1 MSRADTVADV
11 VEASARPSRRRVL
24 QGAAVVAA
32 AAAVPV
38 VTAAPAEAATTGA
51 RYVTPSAR
59 HHLLR
64 RAAYG
69 PTAASL
75 ADVSRLG
82 LAGWVRWQLRPSAI
96 PDPQVD
102 ALLAR
107 LPVPDDATPIATVRA
122 RLDAEAINGWEQ
134 LMSVPRSLIIR
145 SVWSQRQLLTVME
158 ELWSDLFNV
167 TVPHGNTEESR
178 ANYQHTI
185 RSRALGRF
193 DDLLWGITRHP
204 AMLTYL
210 NNRDSTKY
218 APNEN
223 QGRELLELHSL
234 GVGSGYDE
242 NDIKNAARILTGMT
256 VTDATGEFSYQSR
269 MHWVGPVS
277 VFGFSHPNSTAD
289 GGEPVARALVSHLAH
304 HPATARRVAFRIAQR
319 FVSDDPSPALV
330 TALARTYT
338 AHDTAIAPVVR
349 QVLASAEFAAAR
361 GLKVRRPLEH
371 VAATLRVLGVGPE
384 PDDLDSVGSLL
395 WQCKDMGQQPMA
407 WSQPDGFPDRADTW
421 LSTATT
427 LNRWSTSR
435 YLVEGWG
442 TGTLVRP
449 DLATHLFGTTMPRTY
464 GEMVDRAST
473 ALFGRTLPTA
483 HRNAVIT
490 FLRAKPLTPLTP
502 TSSALTWR
510 LRSWVALLLD
520 TPYHLYR

>member
-1 MSRADTVADV
+1 M
-11 VEASARPSRRRVL
+11 
-24 QGAAVVAA
+24 

-38 VTAAPAEAATTGA
+38 VAASPAAAATTGA
-51 RYVTPSAR
+51 SYVVPSAR

-69 PTAASL
+69 PSPKSL

-82 LAGWVRWQLRPSAI
+82 LSGWVDWQLKPTLI

-107 LPVPDDATPIATVRA
+107 LPVPNDGTAIRTVKA
-122 RLDAEAINGWEQ
+122 RLNAGTIDGWQ
-134 LMSVPRSLIIR
+134 QFMSVPKSLVIR
-145 SVWSQRQLLTVME
+145 SVWSTRQLQTVME

-167 TVPHGNTEESR
+167 TVPHDGTNESR
-178 ANYQHTI
+178 AHYQYTI
-185 RSRALGRF
+185 RTKALGRF
-193 DDLLWGITRHP
+193 EDLLWGITRHP

-223 QGRELLELHSL
+223 QGRELLELHSV

-242 NDIKNAARILTGMT
+242 TDIKNAARILTGMSVNDT
-256 VTDATGEFSYQSR
+256 TGEFSYQSW

-277 VFGFSHPNSTAD
+277 VFGFSHPNSTAT
-289 GGEPVARALVSHLAH
+289 GGEAVAKALVSYLAK
-304 HPATARRVAFRIAQR
+304 HPKTAQRVCFRIAQR

-330 TALARTYT
+330 SALAKTYL
-338 AHDTAIAPVVR
+338 ANGTAIAPVVR

-371 VAATLRVLGVGPE
+371 VAATLRALGIGPA
-384 PDDLDSVGSLL
+384 PSGLGSVDSLV
-395 WQCKDMGQQPMA
+395 WQCRGMGQQPMA
-407 WSQPDGFPDRADTW
+407 WSQPDGFPERADTW

-442 TGTLVRP
+442 TGDLVRP
-449 DLATHLFGTTMPRTY
+449 KLVTYLFGSTLPKTY
-464 GEMVDRAST
+464 GEMVDKAST
-473 ALFGRTLPTA
+473 KLFGRILPTA
-483 HRNAVIT
+483 HRDAVLA
-490 FLRAKPLTPLTP
+490 FLGARALTPLTAN
-502 TSSALTWR
+502 SSALTWR
-510 LRSWVALLLD
+510 MGSWVALLLD